1 MKTQQTNIVQKL
13 EKKDPM
19 KKELLSIPEAA
30 ELLSC
35 STRTVR
41 RLIEERTIEACKLR
55 SSTRVVSASLRGY
68 ILTIIGDYQEKN
80 GLAEFKSS
88 GWKSVTVRDRA
99 GPADFPYYPQ
109 KWYPLS
115 NTFLLDIPILGHENL
130 ILL

>member
-1 MKTQQTNIVQKL
+1 
-13 EKKDPM
+13 M

-55 SSTRVVSASLRGY
+55 SSTRVVYASLQGY

-80 GLAEFKSS
+80 GAAEFKSS
-88 GWKSVTVRDRA
+88 R
-99 GPADFPYYPQ
+99 
-109 KWYPLS
+109 
-115 NTFLLDIPILGHENL
+115 
-130 ILL
+130 

>member
-1 MKTQQTNIVQKL
+1 
-13 EKKDPM
+13 M

-30 ELLSC
+30 ALLSC

-55 SSTRVVSASLRGY
+55 SSTRVVHASLREY

-88 GWKSVTVRDRA
+88 G
-99 GPADFPYYPQ
+99 
-109 KWYPLS
+109 
-115 NTFLLDIPILGHENL
+115 
-130 ILL
+130 